1 MLNLCVVEFY
11 ITKTIVRLTTMA
23 YAFICLFF
31 DNDENRLT
39 LGFDDFTGENQQEK
53 DEEERDREEN
63 RSCSIVNKTV
73 KRNKFKNTT
82 VSCASLTSI
91 EEE

>member
-1 MLNLCVVEFY
+1 
-11 ITKTIVRLTTMA
+11 MA

-53 DEEERDREEN
+53 DEEERD
-63 RSCSIVNKTV
+63 SQ
-73 KRNKFKNTT
+73 
-82 VSCASLTSI
+82 
-91 EEE
+91 